1 MTKTM
6 TNPGSPLA
14 MLLLLLTIVAG
25 CGDGGSALPS
35 GTFEAVEVDVS
46 PRLSG
51 QLLRVGAQEGQTV
64 AAGDTLLVVDT
75 ALLSLQRVEAEAQL
89 AAVAARRQAAEADA
103 AQARRALELAELS
116 LERLD
121 AMHRAGSA
129 TAQQRD
135 VARAERDIQ
144 ARRVAA
150 AGHGVAALDAEA
162 ARLAASLAVLDR
174 RIADGVVLAPA
185 DGTVLLRTAEPGEMA
200 APGQPALRLADLRHL
215 ELRFYLEAPDLGLV
229 ALGRELPLRVDAFP
243 GRSFTGTVTWISR
256 EAEFTPKNAQTRD
269 ARAQLVYAVKLR
281 VANPDGDLAI
291 GMAADVVAG
300 R

>member
-1 MTKTM
+1 MKTM
-6 TNPGSPLA
+6 TNTGS
-14 MLLLLLTIVAG
+14 LLLLLLLLLPVLVG
-25 CGDGGSALPS
+25 CGDDGPALPS

-46 PRLSG
+46 PRLAG
-51 QLLRVGAQEGQTV
+51 QLLRVGPREGTDV
-64 AAGDTLLVVDT
+64 TAGDTLLVVDT
-75 ALLSLQRVEAEAQL
+75 ALLSLQRVEAEAGL
-89 AAVAARRQAAEADA
+89 AAVAARRRAAEADA

-116 LERLD
+116 LARLD

-129 TAQQRD
+129 TAQQQD
-135 VARAERDIQ
+135 VALAERDIQ

-150 AGHGVAALDAEA
+150 AGHGVAAMDAEA
-162 ARLAASLAVLDR
+162 ARLVAALAVLDR
-174 RIADGVVLAPA
+174 QIADGVVLAPA

-229 ALGRELPLRVDAFP
+229 ALGRELPLQVDAFP

-281 VANPDGDLAI
+281 VANPDGDLAV
-291 GMAADVVAG
+291 GMAADVVVG